1 MVILLSNSKFY
12 YIAQKNQLFLQWQFV
27 SEIPC
32 NPQTYGMRA
41 RYTSKPIR
49 TGNLYYISPLST
61 EGQLRVALQH
71 DCAKRFWEP
80 ANGQWQKSGLQTY
93 AAPRMREDFHA
104 GWFWNQ
110 PMRSV

>member
-41 RYTSKPIR
+41 RKATVDHVSLVFLNTAI
-49 TGNLYYISPLST
+49 
-61 EGQLRVALQH
+61 Q
-71 DCAKRFWEP
+71 
-80 ANGQWQKSGLQTY
+80 
-93 AAPRMREDFHA
+93 
-104 GWFWNQ
+104 
-110 PMRSV
+110 